1 MRRRRRSGSPEL
13 TDRLPPAGPVLSP
26 LRGWSHCEG
35 CAAFVLIL
43 QVRKL
48 SLKETEQPA
57 QAHAGGR
64 SLVWDEVPKHPHSGS
79 LKDVRPIVASL
90 QLDSDGVLELFPS
103 RCSVT
108 PSQPTCPR
116 KPPEPGYDKEKEGKV
131 CGNTLWKRTLW
142 SQKIKSQDSNRTP
155 PLAGY
160 SPFCSEA
167 YLENAR
173 VFQCDQ
179 YISQHFEHIVNFM
192 FAYTQC
198 CP

>member
-90 QLDSDGVLELFPS
+90 QLDSDGVLELFPVS
-103 RCSVT
+103 MLRH
-108 PSQPTCPR
+108 SQPAYLPQEATGARLRQR
-116 KPPEPGYDKEKEGKV
+116 KRRKSLWKHTVEK
-131 CGNTLWKRTLW
+131 NTLESENKKPGF
-142 SQKIKSQDSNRTP
+142 QPYPTP
-155 PLAGY
+155 CRVQPL
-160 SPFCSEA
+160 
-167 YLENAR
+167 LL
-173 VFQCDQ
+173 
-179 YISQHFEHIVNFM
+179 
-192 FAYTQC
+192 
-198 CP
+198 